1 MIKLISLGCK
11 VNSYENNALKELFL
25 KNGFSDKDKQD
36 ITIVNTCSV
45 TAVADQKSRQIIR
58 REKRLN
64 PNAILCVMGCYSQK
78 NADFIGKECGAD
90 IIVGTSNRNKIV
102 EFVKDFIKN
111 KKQIIAIDKDSRK
124 FKYESFGTI
133 AIPNSTR
140 AYVKV
145 EDGCNNFCSYCTIPY
160 TRGVARS
167 RDKDE
172 IIEEISTLVENG
184 FKEIVITGIHTAHYG
199 LDNNG
204 TSFSE
209 LIEEICNIKDLYRI
223 RISSIEESEIDEKL
237 ISLMEK
243 YPQRASISL
252 GFVGLYETCV
262 ALIGQSNTTD
272 EGRKLSKE
280 ILAYMNQKCY
290 YWKEQDKINYSIYG
304 TPEEALTYKFAL
316 ANRRDFGLIEHITDK
331 DYVVNSYHV
340 DPRETIDAFTKLEI
354 EGEYLALSAG
364 GAVSYVETGD
374 LTKNIEVIVK
384 IIQWMYEHIVY
395 AEINRIV
402 GVCYECGHEGDM
414 QLVKTENGVFQFICP
429 HCGNTDDSKMN
440 VKARLCGYLGQ
451 VNAGNT
457 NKGRMDDIYNRK
469 IHLDCYEE

>member
-90 IIVGTSNRNKIV
+90 IIVGTSNRNKIF

-111 KKQIIAIDKDSRK
+111 KKQIIAIDKDPRK

-223 RISSIEESEIDEKL
+223 RISSIEESEIDDKFIELLK
-237 ISLMEK
+237 K
-243 YPQRASISL
+243 YPQIANHL
-252 GFVGLYETCV
+252 HMPL
-262 ALIGQSNTTD
+262 QSGSPSVLKRMCRKYNVNDFINKVNRIREVRPDIAITTD
-272 EGRKLSKE
+272 VIVGFPGETEEEFLETYNFIKKVNFAELHVFPFSAREGTKAMEMKDQISPQIKSERVNKLIDLSNE
-280 ILAYMNQKCY
+280 LQ
-290 YWKEQDKINYSIYG
+290 
-304 TPEEALTYKFAL
+304 
-316 ANRRDFGLIEHITDK
+316 K
-331 DYVVNSYHV
+331 DYYESFKGKELEIILEERNKKSGLLSG
-340 DPRETIDAFTKLEI
+340 FTSNYLKLE
-354 EGEYLALSAG
+354 A
-364 GAVSYVETGD
+364 D
-374 LTKNIEVIVK
+374 L
-384 IIQWMYEHIVY
+384 
-395 AEINRIV
+395 
-402 GVCYECGHEGDM
+402 
-414 QLVKTENGVFQFICP
+414 P
-429 HCGNTDDSKMN
+429 DDYI
-440 VKARLCGYLGQ
+440 G
-451 VNAGNT
+451 
-457 NKGRMDDIYNRK
+457 K
-469 IHLDCYEE
+469 IHKIKVR